1 MKPGKQALLSGRHGK
16 GDNMKILEVCNSKML
31 FEENTG
37 KWLVLEDEGYE
48 IYKDN
53 YQKEIIE
60 SEEIK
65 EFIEEVNGYLN
76 QKNLIDT
83 KEN

>member
-1 MKPGKQALLSGRHGK
+1 
-16 GDNMKILEVCNSKML
+16 MKILEVCNSKML

-76 QKNLIDT
+76 QKI
-83 KEN
+83 